1 MLLTRSLI
9 QSLQQNK
16 TFLNERFG
24 VESLTL
30 FGSYAR
36 NMQQEESDIDLLYT
50 IVSGKTM
57 PLMRLQNLEQFIS
70 KLAGSKKV
78 ELVSKNYVEPIIE
91 SKILK
96 EGILVF

>member
-16 TFLNERFG
+16 AFLNERFG
-24 VESLTL
+24 VESLIL

-36 NMQQEESDIDLLYT
+36 NMQKEESDIDLLYT
-50 IVSGKTM
+50 IVSGKTL

-70 KLAGSKKV
+70 ELAGSKKV

-91 SKILK
+91 SKIIK
-96 EGILVF
+96 EGIVVF